1 MYVADNFISLY
12 TVFIFQNVMEKY
24 SQSETPD
31 NEERYFPQET
41 WDLILKFIESKQ
53 ITKWHKS
60 VKNCNPSC
68 KLMIQG
74 INAHWDENRNKR
86 IY

>member
-31 NEERYFPQET
+31 NEEQTFPPKN
-41 WDLILKFIESKQ
+41 WDLVLTFIESKQ
-53 ITKWHKS
+53 IMK
-60 VKNCNPSC
+60 
-68 KLMIQG
+68 
-74 INAHWDENRNKR
+74 
-86 IY
+86 

>member
-1 MYVADNFISLY
+1 MYVADNFIPLY

-53 ITKWHKS
+53 ITK
-60 VKNCNPSC
+60 
-68 KLMIQG
+68 
-74 INAHWDENRNKR
+74 
-86 IY
+86 

>member
-31 NEERYFPQET
+31 IEEQSFPPKNG
-41 WDLILKFIESKQ
+41 DLVLTFIESNQ
-53 ITKWHKS
+53 IMK
-60 VKNCNPSC
+60 
-68 KLMIQG
+68 
-74 INAHWDENRNKR
+74 
-86 IY
+86 

>member
-31 NEERYFPQET
+31 IEEQT
-41 WDLILKFIESKQ
+41 WRPNFSSK
-53 ITKWHKS
+53 
-60 VKNCNPSC
+60 N
-68 KLMIQG
+68 LGFG
-74 INAHWDENRNKR
+74 IIIHR
-86 IY
+86 I